1 MMSDHDSN
9 LKKEP
14 LLHVEDLVVSFATDD
29 GMVRAVDRVSFDV
42 YPGEILGIVG
52 ESGCGK
58 SVTALSLLRLIPSPT
73 GKIEQGRALFKGRDL
88 LSMPIAEL
96 RQIRGR
102 EIGMIFQEPMTA
114 LSPLH
119 RIGSQLVETQQFHR
133 KIGHDAAW
141 KNGVQWLVKV
151 GIPDAEERM
160 YAYPHELS
168 GGMRQRVMI
177 AMVLMMEP
185 ALIIADEPTTALDV
199 TIQAQIL
206 QLLLEAKS
214 RDTAVM
220 LITHNLGVVWETCSR
235 MLVMY
240 ASEMVESGSVEDVFS
255 RPGHPYT
262 EALLKANPGLA
273 GKGQRLDTIP
283 GQVPSPFEKIIGCRF
298 QERCRFV
305 EPRCRAAH
313 PTLDRVGNREV
324 RCVFAQSR
332 ASVKGKT
339 S

>member
-1 MMSDHDSN
+1 MLN
-9 LKKEP
+9 KEP
-14 LLHVEDLVVSFATDD
+14 LLRVEDLVVSFSTDD
-29 GMVRAVDRVSFDV
+29 GLVRAVDGVSFDV

-58 SVTALSLLRLIPSPT
+58 SVTALSLLRLIPSPP
-73 GKIEQGRALFKGRDL
+73 GKIEQGHALFKGQDL
-88 LSMPIAEL
+88 LSMPIDAL
-96 RQIRGR
+96 RKWRGR

-119 RIGSQLVETQQFHR
+119 RIGRQMVETQQFHHA
-133 KIGHDAAW
+133 ISDQAAW
-141 KNGVQWLVKV
+141 ANGIHWLTKV
-151 GIPDAEERM
+151 GMPDAEERM
-160 YAYPHELS
+160 FAYPHELS

-206 QLLLEAKS
+206 QLLIEAKS

-240 ASEMVESGSVEDVFS
+240 ASEIVESGPVEHVFAF
-255 RPGHPYT
+255 PGHPYT
-262 EALLKANPGLA
+262 EALLRANPGLA
-273 GKGQRLDTIP
+273 AKGNRLDTIP
-283 GQVPSPFEKIIGCRF
+283 GQVPSPFQKISGCRF
-298 QERCRFV
+298 QDRCAFV
-305 EPRCRAAH
+305 EPRCRLIR
-313 PTLDRVGNREV
+313 PSLDLISGRQI
-324 RCVFAQSR
+324 RCVLA
-332 ASVKGKT
+332 GKRIKPEGEV
-339 S
+339 